1 MSMIATA
8 SRIQDRLVEALR
20 PADGIGPLLL
30 RLYLAPVM
38 IQAGWTK
45 FASFDDTAAWMGNAD
60 WGLGLPF
67 PYLMT
72 TLAASAELFGGI
84 ALVVGFATRW
94 FAIPLIITM
103 LVAMFTVHWQNG
115 WLAIADASSWLANE
129 RVMEAVPRRAK
140 AIEILKE
147 HGNYGWITARGSIT
161 ILNNGI
167 EFAATYLVMLVA
179 LLFTGGG
186 RFTSVDYWLQ
196 RAITKRNVPPAV
208 NTAVSGTDAHA
219 ATIAR

>member
-1 MSMIATA
+1 MSLIATA
-8 SRIQDRLVEALR
+8 TRVQDRFVEALQ
-20 PADGIGPLLL
+20 PADGLGPLLL

-45 FASFDDTAAWMGNAD
+45 FAAFENTAAWMGNPD

-72 TLAASAELFGGI
+72 ALAAGAELVGGI

-115 WLAIADASSWLANE
+115 WLAISDASSWLANE
-129 RVMEAVPRRAK
+129 RVMEAAVRKER
-140 AIEILKE
+140 AIEILRE
-147 HGNYGWITARGSIT
+147 HGNYQWLTARGSIT

-179 LLFTGGG
+179 LLFSGGG
-186 RFTSVDYWLQ
+186 RYTSVDYW
-196 RAITKRNVPPAV
+196 
-208 NTAVSGTDAHA
+208 
-219 ATIAR
+219 IARRLRGRTGSQRGGALDATATA

>member
-1 MSMIATA
+1 MSVTA
-8 SRIQDRLVEALR
+8 RAMRLQDNLVDALK

-45 FASFDDTAAWMGNAD
+45 FAAFENTAAWFGNPD

-67 PYLMT
+67 PELLT
-72 TLAASAELFGGI
+72 FLAASTELVGGI
-84 ALVVGFATRW
+84 ALVIGLATRW

-103 LVAMFTVHWQNG
+103 LVAVFAVHWENG
-115 WLAIADASSWLANE
+115 WLAISDGSSWLANE
-129 RVMEAVPRRAK
+129 RVMEAQPRKEA

-147 HGNYGWITARGSIT
+147 HGNYGWLTARGSIT

-167 EFAATYLVMLVA
+167 EFAATYLVMLIS

-186 RFTSVDYWLQ
+186 RYTSLDYW
-196 RAITKRNVPPAV
+196 IKR
-208 NTAVSGTDAHA
+208 HFHK
-219 ATIAR
+219 